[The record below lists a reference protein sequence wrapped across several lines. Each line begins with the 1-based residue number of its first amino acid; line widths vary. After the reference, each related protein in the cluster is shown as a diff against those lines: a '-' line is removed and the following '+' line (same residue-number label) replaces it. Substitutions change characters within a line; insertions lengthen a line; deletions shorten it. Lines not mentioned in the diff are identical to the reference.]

1 MIVNFFI
8 FKYILPYFILGSIT
22 YYANGIQIGQR
33 SNSGQHSFHTNLD
46 RIQLGYFANKGTKN
60 SMASF
65 EFYLRPLSQAEIS
78 AAMERS
84 KTFPINPTCNAK

>member
-1 MIVNFFI
+1 MHGYLLKYFFI
-8 FKYILPYFILGSIT
+8 CFILGYVK
-22 YYANGIQIGQR
+22 YYVNGNQIGPS
-33 SNSGQHSFHTNLD
+33 SNYGQNSFHSNLD
-46 RIQLGYFANKGTKN
+46 RIQLGYFSTLGTKN

-65 EFYLRPLSQAEIS
+65 EFYLRPLSQTEIS